1 MRTFRLGLLA
11 YGIMQQQGLQDTL
24 NLYGGETCIP
34 KGGQL
39 SRSMR
44 RTTEAE
50 KQRGQRLAMASPLR
64 ALVTSPLGRKSSK
77 TSPMGKRS
85 QKDCCKALLE
95 MDADCAQLC
104 TAVERG
110 KLEAKQERARLGTHL
125 TQLAAIWLVLP
136 KDRWNFE
143 GFTDEILQPG
153 IIVHY
158 AALYDAPT
166 WGVPNGPS
174 TGMIVHVLCCFGP
187 SRSRCVPGPR
197 GLFFFESMFIAL
209 PFDPTQYEDRSPSPV
224 RTPEPGPRG
233 LPFDPTQYEDRSP
246 SLVRTP
252 EPLRVQ
258 KARKKQRLVARAAAD
273 AERER
278 EWAEM
283 YRMFA
288 HDSVEQRRELE
299 FISLIQ

>member
-1 MRTFRLGLLA
+1 MRQTGEFACCCYENSAKGGIRIFWLCILA
-11 YGIMQQQGLQDTL
+11 YGFILQQGLIDTL
-24 NLYGGETCIP
+24 NLYGGETCVP
-34 KGGQL
+34 
-39 SRSMR
+39 
-44 RTTEAE
+44 
-50 KQRGQRLAMASPLR
+50 RGA
-64 ALVTSPLGRKSSK
+64 
-77 TSPMGKRS
+77 
-85 QKDCCKALLE
+85 
-95 MDADCAQLC
+95 
-104 TAVERG
+104 
-110 KLEAKQERARLGTHL
+110 
-125 TQLAAIWLVLP
+125 
-136 KDRWNFE
+136 
-143 GFTDEILQPG
+143 QPG

-166 WGVPNGPS
+166 WGVPKGPS
-174 TGMIVHVLCCFGP
+174 TGMIVHVFCCFGP

-209 PFDPTQYEDRSPSPV
+209 PFDPTQYEVRSPSPV

-233 LPFDPTQYEDRSP
+233 LPFDPTEYEDRSP